1 MSSISRWR
9 KGEILRAVGMGDPR
23 GVVLLMASNDT
34 GNPAR
39 GKSRPTPTQRRRA
52 QNARSPTLPRSG
64 LVQCSITGR
73 IKGRAAASE
82 REAARS
88 SLLFGLAE
96 KVAVLLIQAIRRWG
110 VRSLLEE

>member
-1 MSSISRWR
+1 MSSIIRWR

-34 GNPAR
+34 GNPRR

-64 LVQCSITGR
+64 LVQWHIT
-73 IKGRAAASE
+73 
-82 REAARS
+82 
-88 SLLFGLAE
+88 LLVFGLRVRVLDAPPSPGGSFRGG
-96 KVAVLLIQAIRRWG
+96 KKLYFLTYLVTPLSCASAV
-110 VRSLLEE
+110 

>member
-1 MSSISRWR
+1 MSSIIRWR

-34 GNPAR
+34 GNPRR

-64 LVQCSITGR
+64 LVQWWITGWLGKWITLHHKPTGRR
-73 IKGRAAASE
+73 IESPFAYHSE
-82 REAARS
+82 H
-88 SLLFGLAE
+88 GLH
-96 KVAVLLIQAIRRWG
+96 
-110 VRSLLEE
+110 S